1 MTFQEALRFAKQ
13 QLGHANKEAR
23 VAELLLMHVTT
34 WSNATLFSRL
44 SETIPDDL
52 YQTYLSFLV
61 RHIEDDV
68 PLQHLTEEEIFFG
81 HSFYVNSDVLIPRF
95 ETEELVSK
103 VLAFFDDHFDRP
115 VRAVDL
121 GTGSGAIAI
130 TLAKE
135 EPRIQVDAVDISDAA
150 LQVAAQNAKTHNVT
164 VTWYQGSW
172 CAPLTHRYE
181 LVVANPPYIP
191 MEESLPRQIVAYE
204 PHTALFGGIDGLAHY
219 REIFSQLPRVVAASF
234 LVAMEHGHQ
243 HATAIQGMAKEAFPE
258 ATIWSELDMQ
268 GKERF
273 TFVSQGLNEAKP
285 MIG

>member
-1 MTFQEALRFAKQ
+1 MTFKDALRYAKQ
-13 QLGHANKEAR
+13 QLTHANKEAR

-44 SETIPDDL
+44 SDTMPEAL

-61 RHIEDDV
+61 RHIDDDV

-81 HSFYVNSDVLIPRF
+81 HSFYVNADVLIPRF
-95 ETEELVSK
+95 ETEELVAR
-103 VLAFFDDHFDRP
+103 VLSLFDDYFDRP

-135 EPRIQVDAVDISDAA
+135 EPRIQVDAVDISPAA
-150 LQVAAQNAKTHNVT
+150 LQVAAKNAKTHQVSVT
-164 VTWYQGSW
+164 FYEGSW
-172 CAPLTHRYE
+172 CDPLTQRYE
-181 LVVANPPYIP
+181 MVVANPPYIP
-191 MEESLPRQIVAYE
+191 VEEELPKQIVAYE
-204 PHTALFGGIDGLAHY
+204 PHTALFGGADGLAHY
-219 REIFSQLPRVVAASF
+219 REIFLQLPSVVADTF

-243 HATAIQGMAKEAFPE
+243 HATAIQSIAKEAFPK
-258 ATIWSELDMQ
+258 AVVWSERDMQ

-273 TFVSQGLNEAKP
+273 TFVSQGLNETKA